1 MMRWLGER
9 TGQDSQGFPFCFFRQ
24 VTVTPHDDLLF
35 LHVKNRFRASGEA
48 VSSFIPEAAREHIRM
63 RGETCLV
70 GRLVLEVRN

>member
-1 MMRWLGER
+1 MEKE
-9 TGQDSQGFPFCFFRQ
+9 QDKTARVFRSVSSDRSLSHPMTTCFS
-24 VTVTPHDDLLF
+24 F

-48 VSSFIPEAAREHIRM
+48 VSSFIPEAAREHIRV